1 MKLRTLCMLLVLVL
15 LAVFLVINWSA
26 LSQDM
31 TVNLVYQEIQ
41 APLGVIVAAAF
52 GIVVVLQAFYN
63 LWQQASVVVELRQAH
78 KEARNARAEAAEADK
93 NRVNELAREVREG
106 FARMEALVTQ
116 QQEATAKLIREKSD
130 QHDRAAAVL
139 RDQIKAEQDAA
150 QSAVSKR
157 LLEIEKKVSN
167 VLPAAPGEVKD
178 EKKTKELLGS
188 SSKRWKRFQNK
199 KAPSSV
205 DLRAFFDNPALKKTA
220 DQSSWYAVA
229 RSTSS
234 AAPRKTATRS
244 WIEVGLIVR
253 MATCPFVAAAPAC
266 SMIIDMGLAS

>member
-1 MKLRTLCMLLVLVL
+1 M
-15 LAVFLVINWSA
+15 
-26 LSQDM
+26 
-31 TVNLVYQEIQ
+31 
-41 APLGVIVAAAF
+41 
-52 GIVVVLQAFYN
+52 
-63 LWQQASVVVELRQAH
+63 VELRQAH

-93 NRVNELAREVREG
+93 NRVNELAREVSEG

-178 EKKTKELLGS
+178 EKKTKELFGQL
-188 SSKRWKRFQNK
+188 F
-199 KAPSSV
+199 
-205 DLRAFFDNPALKKTA
+205 
-220 DQSSWYAVA
+220 
-229 RSTSS
+229 
-234 AAPRKTATRS
+234 
-244 WIEVGLIVR
+244 
-253 MATCPFVAAAPAC
+253 
-266 SMIIDMGLAS
+266 

>member
-116 QQEATAKLIREKSD
+116 QQ
-130 QHDRAAAVL
+130 DRAAAVL

-178 EKKTKELLGS
+178 EKKTKELFGQL
-188 SSKRWKRFQNK
+188 F
-199 KAPSSV
+199 
-205 DLRAFFDNPALKKTA
+205 
-220 DQSSWYAVA
+220 
-229 RSTSS
+229 
-234 AAPRKTATRS
+234 
-244 WIEVGLIVR
+244 
-253 MATCPFVAAAPAC
+253 
-266 SMIIDMGLAS
+266 

>member
-63 LWQQASVVVELRQAH
+63 LWQQASVVVELRQAQ

-178 EKKTKELLGS
+178 EKKTKELFGQL
-188 SSKRWKRFQNK
+188 F
-199 KAPSSV
+199 
-205 DLRAFFDNPALKKTA
+205 
-220 DQSSWYAVA
+220 
-229 RSTSS
+229 
-234 AAPRKTATRS
+234 
-244 WIEVGLIVR
+244 
-253 MATCPFVAAAPAC
+253 
-266 SMIIDMGLAS
+266 

>member
-41 APLGVIVAAAF
+41 APLGVIVA
-52 GIVVVLQAFYN
+52 VLQAFYN

-178 EKKTKELLGS
+178 EKKTKELFGQL
-188 SSKRWKRFQNK
+188 F
-199 KAPSSV
+199 
-205 DLRAFFDNPALKKTA
+205 
-220 DQSSWYAVA
+220 
-229 RSTSS
+229 
-234 AAPRKTATRS
+234 
-244 WIEVGLIVR
+244 
-253 MATCPFVAAAPAC
+253 
-266 SMIIDMGLAS
+266 

>member
-93 NRVNELAREVREG
+93 TVSMSL
-106 FARMEALVTQ
+106 L
-116 QQEATAKLIREKSD
+116 EKS
-130 QHDRAAAVL
+130 V
-139 RDQIKAEQDAA
+139 KG
-150 QSAVSKR
+150 
-157 LLEIEKKVSN
+157 
-167 VLPAAPGEVKD
+167 LPAWRH
-178 EKKTKELLGS
+178 S
-188 SSKRWKRFQNK
+188 SRSSKKQR
-199 KAPSSV
+199 
-205 DLRAFFDNPALKKTA
+205 
-220 DQSSWYAVA
+220 QS
-229 RSTSS
+229 
-234 AAPRKTATRS
+234 
-244 WIEVGLIVR
+244 
-253 MATCPFVAAAPAC
+253 
-266 SMIIDMGLAS
+266 

>member
-31 TVNLVYQEIQ
+31 TVNLGYQEIQ

-78 KEARNARAEAAEADK
+78 KEARNARAEADK

-178 EKKTKELLGS
+178 EKKTKELFGQL
-188 SSKRWKRFQNK
+188 F
-199 KAPSSV
+199 
-205 DLRAFFDNPALKKTA
+205 
-220 DQSSWYAVA
+220 
-229 RSTSS
+229 
-234 AAPRKTATRS
+234 
-244 WIEVGLIVR
+244 
-253 MATCPFVAAAPAC
+253 
-266 SMIIDMGLAS
+266 

>member
-93 NRVNELAREVREG
+93 NRVNELAREE
-106 FARMEALVTQ
+106 
-116 QQEATAKLIREKSD
+116 SD

-178 EKKTKELLGS
+178 EKKTKELFGQL
-188 SSKRWKRFQNK
+188 F
-199 KAPSSV
+199 
-205 DLRAFFDNPALKKTA
+205 
-220 DQSSWYAVA
+220 
-229 RSTSS
+229 
-234 AAPRKTATRS
+234 
-244 WIEVGLIVR
+244 
-253 MATCPFVAAAPAC
+253 
-266 SMIIDMGLAS
+266 

>member
-52 GIVVVLQAFYN
+52 GIVVVLQA
-63 LWQQASVVVELRQAH
+63 VELRQAH

-130 QHDRAAAVL
+130 QHARAAAVL

-178 EKKTKELLGS
+178 EKKTKELFGQL
-188 SSKRWKRFQNK
+188 F
-199 KAPSSV
+199 
-205 DLRAFFDNPALKKTA
+205 
-220 DQSSWYAVA
+220 
-229 RSTSS
+229 
-234 AAPRKTATRS
+234 
-244 WIEVGLIVR
+244 
-253 MATCPFVAAAPAC
+253 
-266 SMIIDMGLAS
+266 

>member
-1 MKLRTLCMLLVLVL
+1 VKLRTLCMLLVLVL

-78 KEARNARAEAAEADK
+78 KEARNARAEAAK

-178 EKKTKELLGS
+178 EKKTKELFGQL
-188 SSKRWKRFQNK
+188 F
-199 KAPSSV
+199 
-205 DLRAFFDNPALKKTA
+205 
-220 DQSSWYAVA
+220 
-229 RSTSS
+229 
-234 AAPRKTATRS
+234 
-244 WIEVGLIVR
+244 
-253 MATCPFVAAAPAC
+253 
-266 SMIIDMGLAS
+266 

>member
-41 APLGVIVAAAF
+41 APL
-52 GIVVVLQAFYN
+52 
-63 LWQQASVVVELRQAH
+63 VELRQAH

-178 EKKTKELLGS
+178 EKKTKELFGQL
-188 SSKRWKRFQNK
+188 F
-199 KAPSSV
+199 
-205 DLRAFFDNPALKKTA
+205 
-220 DQSSWYAVA
+220 
-229 RSTSS
+229 
-234 AAPRKTATRS
+234 
-244 WIEVGLIVR
+244 
-253 MATCPFVAAAPAC
+253 
-266 SMIIDMGLAS
+266 

>member
-31 TVNLVYQEIQ
+31 TVNLVYKEIQ

-52 GIVVVLQAFYN
+52 GIV
-63 LWQQASVVVELRQAH
+63 VVVELRQAH

-178 EKKTKELLGS
+178 EKKTKELFGQL
-188 SSKRWKRFQNK
+188 F
-199 KAPSSV
+199 
-205 DLRAFFDNPALKKTA
+205 
-220 DQSSWYAVA
+220 
-229 RSTSS
+229 
-234 AAPRKTATRS
+234 
-244 WIEVGLIVR
+244 
-253 MATCPFVAAAPAC
+253 
-266 SMIIDMGLAS
+266 

>member
-78 KEARNARAEAAEADK
+78 KEARNARAEAAEDK

-178 EKKTKELLGS
+178 EKKTKELFGQL
-188 SSKRWKRFQNK
+188 F
-199 KAPSSV
+199 
-205 DLRAFFDNPALKKTA
+205 
-220 DQSSWYAVA
+220 
-229 RSTSS
+229 
-234 AAPRKTATRS
+234 
-244 WIEVGLIVR
+244 
-253 MATCPFVAAAPAC
+253 
-266 SMIIDMGLAS
+266 

>member
-93 NRVNELAREVREG
+93 TVSMSL
-106 FARMEALVTQ
+106 L
-116 QQEATAKLIREKSD
+116 EKS
-130 QHDRAAAVL
+130 V
-139 RDQIKAEQDAA
+139 K
-150 QSAVSKR
+150 
-157 LLEIEKKVSN
+157 
-167 VLPAAPGEVKD
+167 VLPGWRH
-178 EKKTKELLGS
+178 S
-188 SSKRWKRFQNK
+188 SRSSKKQR
-199 KAPSSV
+199 
-205 DLRAFFDNPALKKTA
+205 
-220 DQSSWYAVA
+220 QS
-229 RSTSS
+229 
-234 AAPRKTATRS
+234 
-244 WIEVGLIVR
+244 
-253 MATCPFVAAAPAC
+253 
-266 SMIIDMGLAS
+266 

>member
-63 LWQQASVVVELRQAH
+63 LWQQASVVVELR
-78 KEARNARAEAAEADK
+78 
-93 NRVNELAREVREG
+93 REVREG

-178 EKKTKELLGS
+178 EKKTKELFGQL
-188 SSKRWKRFQNK
+188 F
-199 KAPSSV
+199 
-205 DLRAFFDNPALKKTA
+205 
-220 DQSSWYAVA
+220 
-229 RSTSS
+229 
-234 AAPRKTATRS
+234 
-244 WIEVGLIVR
+244 
-253 MATCPFVAAAPAC
+253 
-266 SMIIDMGLAS
+266 